1 MPQNVQIS
9 VEGQVTPFD
18 VDLTSKRWSAKDVPK
33 EGCFPLVMNLDGKR
47 YELYS
52 DGTLAE
58 VEM

>member
-1 MPQNVQIS
+1 M
-9 VEGQVTPFD
+9 PFD
-18 VDLTSKRWSAKDVPK
+18 VDLASKRWSAKNVPG
-33 EGCFPLVMNLDGKR
+33 EACFPLVMDLDAKR

>member
-1 MPQNVQIS
+1 MA
-9 VEGQVTPFD
+9 FD
-18 VDLTSKRWSAKDVPK
+18 VDLASKRWFAKNVPE
-33 EGCFPLVMNLDGKR
+33 EGCFPLVTDLDGKR

>member
-1 MPQNVQIS
+1 MQQNVQIS
-9 VEGQVTPFD
+9 VEGEIMPFD
-18 VDLTSKRWSAKDVPK
+18 VDLASKRWSAKNVPG
-33 EGCFPLVMNLDGKR
+33 EGCFPLVVDLDAKR

>member
-1 MPQNVQIS
+1 MGTTVRIH
-9 VEGQVTPFD
+9 VEDEPLPFD
-18 VDLTSKRWSAKDVPK
+18 LDLTARRWSTQCDIA
-33 EGCFPLVMNLDGKR
+33 EGCLPLVAEVEGKR